1 MYIQLEQKDYD
12 AIAEMIAMATDEN
25 SIFYDDI
32 IQVCYSVEVDGYRE
46 DDYYDGTGAYVTTSV
61 DVNISDVKCDF
72 IDVRYNRE
80 KLIKS
85 IKDLLWN

>member
-12 AIAEMIAMATDEN
+12 AIAEMIAMATGDN

-32 IQVCYSVEVDGYRE
+32 IEVCYTVEGEGYRE
-46 DDYYDGTGAYVTTSV
+46 DDYYDGTGAYITTSI

-72 IDVRYNRE
+72 LDVRYNRE
-80 KLIKS
+80 KLIKA
-85 IKDLLWN
+85 IKSLLWD